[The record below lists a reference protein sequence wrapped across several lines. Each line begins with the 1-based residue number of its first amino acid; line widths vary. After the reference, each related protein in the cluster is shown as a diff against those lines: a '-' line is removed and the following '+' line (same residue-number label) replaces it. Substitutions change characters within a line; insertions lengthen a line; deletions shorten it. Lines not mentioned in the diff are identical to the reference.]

1 MRDRGISSPRTKAWV
16 AGAFALSG
24 AIALLWGLQSPDPA
38 LQEASTA
45 KTLGIVVLV
54 IALLMA
60 ANYLYAQSLINK
72 MRRGDD
78 VIGRWTVAPD
88 AFAIFRDNELRR
100 KKRKNNWR
108 LPRGNWPEG
117 LEVIF
122 TRRSVLVGNTWFR
135 LATKGMSR
143 FANARIETDAVSS
156 IEFSMR
162 LTIRGAGSTHQSARY
177 NGHLRIP
184 IAGSATV
191 EAARVVEYFKD
202 LV

>member
-1 MRDRGISSPRTKAWV
+1 MRDRGISSPGTKAGV

-24 AIALLWGLQSPDPA
+24 AIALLWGLQYPDPA
-38 LQEASTA
+38 LQEALTA
-45 KTLGIVVLV
+45 KALGAIVLV

-60 ANYLYAQSLINK
+60 ANYIYAQSLINK
-72 MRRGDD
+72 MQRGDG
-78 VIGRWTVAPD
+78 VIGRWIVAPD

-108 LPRGNWPEG
+108 LPRGDSPEG

-122 TRRSVLVGNTWFR
+122 TRQSALVGDTWFR
-135 LATKGMSR
+135 LSTKGMSR
-143 FANARIETDAVSS
+143 FYYARIENDAVSF

-162 LTIRGAGSTHQSARY
+162 LTIRGAGSTHQSALY
-177 NGHLRIP
+177 TGHLRIP
-184 IAGSATV
+184 IAESATV
-191 EAARVVEYFKD
+191 EAARVVEYFKN

>member
-1 MRDRGISSPRTKAWV
+1 MRDRGISSPGTKAGV

-24 AIALLWGLQSPDPA
+24 AIALLWGLQYPDPA
-38 LQEASTA
+38 LQEALTA
-45 KTLGIVVLV
+45 KALGAVVLV

-72 MRRGDD
+72 MQRGDG

-108 LPRGNWPEG
+108 LPRGDLPEG
-117 LEVIF
+117 IEVIF
-122 TRRSVLVGNTWFR
+122 TRQSALVGDTWFR

-143 FANARIETDAVSS
+143 FYYARIETDAVSF

-184 IAGSATV
+184 IAESATV